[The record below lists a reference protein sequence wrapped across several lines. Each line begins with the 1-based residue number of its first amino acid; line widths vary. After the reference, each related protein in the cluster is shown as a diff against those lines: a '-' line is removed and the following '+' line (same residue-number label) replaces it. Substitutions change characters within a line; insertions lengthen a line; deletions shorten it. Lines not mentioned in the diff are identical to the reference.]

1 MLDFSDHRVIGIT
14 IGISIAI
21 VSLIAILI
29 RYLVG
34 KRRKK
39 D

>member
-21 VSLIAILI
+21 VSLLAIII
-29 RYLVG
+29 RYFIH
-34 KRRKK
+34 RKK
-39 D
+39 S